1 MTSTHDVSW
10 GKRMVSLIDALTTAG
25 GMIATIVMWLLAAT
39 VTYDVV
45 LRSMGAPTLWASEVS
60 IYLMLA
66 VAFLGV
72 GATQSVDGHFRMT
85 IVRDMC
91 PRPVRAIFDLFNLVV
106 CMGFAIGF
114 TYGAWKLISFSL
126 MLNLNTPT
134 IMQVPM
140 WSLQILLLI
149 GGVLLILANLRDT
162 IRFFVHGAAARDAKS
177 SNEVI

>member
-1 MTSTHDVSW
+1 MASTDDLSQRQ
-10 GKRMVSLIDALTTAG
+10 KMVALIDSLTTAG
-25 GMIATIVMWLLAAT
+25 GLIATVVLWLLAAT
-39 VTYDVV
+39 ITYDVI
-45 LRSMGAPTLWASEVS
+45 LRNMGAPTLWASEVS

-85 IVRDMC
+85 IVRDLC
-91 PRPVRAIFDLFNLVV
+91 PRPIRALFDLFSLVV
-106 CMGFAIGF
+106 CLGFAIGF

-134 IMQVPM
+134 ILQVPM
-140 WSLQILLLI
+140 WILQVLLML
-149 GGVLLILANLRDT
+149 GGVLLILANLRDAL
-162 IRFFVHGAAARDAKS
+162 RFFDDGVSARDAKS

>member
-1 MTSTHDVSW
+1 MASRYDESPPQKV
-10 GKRMVSLIDALTTAG
+10 VVLIDTLNAAG
-25 GMIATIVMWLLAAT
+25 GFIATIIMWLLAAT
-39 VTYDVV
+39 VTYDVI
-45 LRSMGAPTLWASEVS
+45 LRSVGEPTLWASEVS

-72 GATQSVDGHFRMT
+72 GATQIVDGHFRMT
-85 IVRDMC
+85 LVRNLC
-91 PRPVRAIFDLFNLVV
+91 PRPVRAAFDLFNLLV
-106 CMGFAIGF
+106 CLGFSIGF

-134 IMQVPM
+134 I
-140 WSLQILLLI
+140 LQAPIWILQSLLLL

-162 IRFFVHGAAARDAKS
+162 IRFLAEGTSARDTKS

>member
-1 MTSTHDVSW
+1 MASTHDLSPQQKIV
-10 GKRMVSLIDALTTAG
+10 VLIDTLSTAG
-25 GMIATIVMWLLAAT
+25 GVISTIVMWLLAAT
-39 VTYDVV
+39 VTYDVF
-45 LRSMGAPTLWASEVS
+45 LRSMGEPTLWASEVS

-91 PRPVRAIFDLFNLVV
+91 PRPVRALFDLFSLLV
-106 CMGFAIGF
+106 CLGFAIGF

-134 IMQVPM
+134 ILQVPL
-140 WSLQILLLI
+140 WILQALLLL
-149 GGVLLILANLRDT
+149 GGLMLILANLRDAL
-162 IRFFVHGAAARDAKS
+162 RFSTDGASARDNKI

>member
-1 MTSTHDVSW
+1 MASAHDESPQQKIV
-10 GKRMVSLIDALTTAG
+10 VLIDTLGTAG
-25 GMIATIVMWLLAAT
+25 GLIATIVMWLLAAT
-39 VTYDVV
+39 VTYDVI

-72 GATQSVDGHFRMT
+72 GATQKVDGHFRMT
-85 IVRDMC
+85 LVRDLC
-91 PRPVRAIFDLFNLVV
+91 PRPVRAAFDLFNLVV
-106 CMGFAIGF
+106 CLGFAVGF

-126 MLNLNTPT
+126 MLNLSTPT
-134 IMQVPM
+134 ILQVPM
-140 WSLQILLLI
+140 WILQVLLLL

-162 IRFFVHGAAARDAKS
+162 LRFLAEGASARDAKS

>member
-1 MTSTHDVSW
+1 MASTH
-10 GKRMVSLIDALTTAG
+10 GVSLREKTVGLVDTINTAG
-25 GMIATIVMWLLAAT
+25 GLIATIVMWLLAAT
-39 VTYDVV
+39 VTYDVI
-45 LRSMGAPTLWASEVS
+45 LRSMGEPTLWASEVS

-72 GATQSVDGHFRMT
+72 GATQSVDGHFRMS
-85 IVRDMC
+85 IVRDLC
-91 PRPVRAIFDLFNLVV
+91 PRPVRVLFDLFSLVV

-134 IMQVPM
+134 ILQVPM
-140 WSLQILLLI
+140 WMLQVLLLL
-149 GGVLLILANLRDT
+149 GGVLLILANLRDAL
-162 IRFFVHGAAARDAKS
+162 RFFADGASARDVKS